1 MTFKSFKLKWYHGV
15 LFLIGVN
22 LLTFAWAFT
31 DVKYY
36 NNLNKPW
43 FAPPSFVFG
52 PVWILNN
59 ILVITGNIWTFNRWQ
74 DFKNGNFQFLSEIQ
88 QNKLKKSFSNLAIL
102 QGLSWFNYIIFTA
115 LSFGTKIPAM
125 FFWPTFSMWILT
137 VFSIFISFQIDKMTF
152 QEGFVESL
160 KKFKSITLTF
170 TTLILWLTIAS
181 LLGLYVWINN

>member
-1 MTFKSFKLKWYHGV
+1 MAFKSFKLKWYHGF
-15 LFLIGVN
+15 LFLIAVN

-31 DVKYY
+31 DLEYY
-36 NNLNKPW
+36 NNMNKPW

-59 ILVITGNIWTFNRWQ
+59 ILVITGNIWAFNRWQ
-74 DFKNGNFQFLSEIQ
+74 DLKNGNFQFLSEIQ
-88 QNKLKKSFSNLAIL
+88 KNKLKKNFSNLAIL
-102 QGLSWFNYIIFTA
+102 QGLSWLNYIIFTA

-137 VFSIFISFQIDKMTF
+137 AFSIFTAFQIDKMTF
-152 QEGFVESL
+152 EEGFIQSI

-181 LLGLYVWINN
+181 LLGLYVWMNN